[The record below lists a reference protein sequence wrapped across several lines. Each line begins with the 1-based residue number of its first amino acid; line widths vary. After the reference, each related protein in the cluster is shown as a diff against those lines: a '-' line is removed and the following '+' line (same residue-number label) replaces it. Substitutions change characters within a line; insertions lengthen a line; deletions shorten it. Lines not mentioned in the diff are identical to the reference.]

1 LLLVEVE
8 VVDNTVE
15 EEVQVDTVHLQQV
28 NHRVVERQLK
38 LLCHFFLEIIQLQLE
53 EVVLGQ
59 QRHRVVNILELG
71 ALMVVAQFSTL

>member
-15 EEVQVDTVHLQQV
+15 VEVQVDTVHLQQV

-38 LLCHFFLEIIQLQLE
+38 LLCHFFLEIIQLQLVGVE
-53 EVVLGQ
+53 LDQQHNLVV
-59 QRHRVVNILELG
+59 RILESEE
-71 ALMVVAQFSTL
+71 LMVVAQFSTL